1 LGRPYPRSARLLIGC
16 PDWIGEPR
24 WQHRGFLLSFE
35 GSQMAETIFA
45 RMISEKRKDMNL
57 SLRELAR
64 VTGIAASTI
73 SRIENGRLS
82 PTLDI
87 AAKLTSA
94 LNLEPSAANL
104 DSGIALSTLEPGTL
118 SEEPRQ
124 DLPAQVV
131 VHKTLGST
139 ILQKGI
145 RRDLSRIAAR
155 NGYEIAILVK
165 GTCELRTSAGF
176 SQTLRPGA
184 TINCKL
190 IAKQTYF
197 ATAEEEAELL
207 WIG

>member
-1 LGRPYPRSARLLIGC
+1 M
-16 PDWIGEPR
+16 E
-24 WQHRGFLLSFE
+24 
-35 GSQMAETIFA
+35 ETIFA
-45 RMISEKRKDMNL
+45 RMISERRKDMNL

-94 LNLEPSAANL
+94 LNLVSSIGVATPEPVAAGKEPS
-104 DSGIALSTLEPGTL
+104 
-118 SEEPRQ
+118 Q
-124 DLPAQVV
+124 DFPAQVV
-131 VHKTLGST
+131 VHKTLGRM

-165 GTCELRTSAGF
+165 GTCQLHTNAGF
-176 SQTLRPGA
+176 SQTLGPGA

-197 ATAEEEAELL
+197 AVAEEEAELL

>member
-1 LGRPYPRSARLLIGC
+1 
-16 PDWIGEPR
+16 
-24 WQHRGFLLSFE
+24 
-35 GSQMAETIFA
+35 MAETIFA
-45 RMISEKRKDMNL
+45 RMISERRKDMNL

-87 AAKLTSA
+87 VAKLTSA

-104 DSGIALSTLEPGTL
+104 DSSSALTTPEPVAP

-124 DLPAQVV
+124 DGPTQVV

-165 GTCELRTSAGF
+165 GTCELRTNAGF